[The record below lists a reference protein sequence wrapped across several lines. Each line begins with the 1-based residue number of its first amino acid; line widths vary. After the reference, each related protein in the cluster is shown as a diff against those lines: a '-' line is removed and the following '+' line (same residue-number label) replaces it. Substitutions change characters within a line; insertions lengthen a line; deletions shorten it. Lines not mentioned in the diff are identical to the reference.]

1 MDAPSTAPRNAAD
14 LCERI
19 DLSDEAKSLLSDYL
33 TPLEFMLL
41 LVEKEKFG
49 DAIRVLAHLL
59 PKRVAVWWACRCARQ
74 AAGHELPPRLESAI
88 KAAETWAGE
97 LNEETRYTAFAQAND
112 AGLGT
117 AAGCAAM
124 AAFASAGSLAPAG
137 EPVVPPPERLAAQLV
152 AGSVLIAAG
161 QKPLDMVNQIRT
173 FLEEGRRLYEESPE

>member
-19 DLSDEAKSLLSDYL
+19 DLSDEARSLLSEYL
-33 TPLEFMLL
+33 TPLEFMAL
-41 LVEKEKFG
+41 LVEKQKFG
-49 DAIRVLAHLL
+49 DAIRILAHLL

-74 AAGHELPPRLESAI
+74 AAGDQLPSRLESAV
-88 KAAETWAGE
+88 KAAETWATE
-97 LNEETRYTAFAQAND
+97 LNEETRYAAFAQANN

-117 AAGCAAM
+117 SAGCAAM
-124 AAFASAGSLAPAG
+124 AAFASAGSLASAG
-137 EPVVPPPERLAAQLV
+137 EPVVPPPEGLAAQLI

-161 QKPLDMVNQIRT
+161 QNPLDMVNQIRT

>member
-1 MDAPSTAPRNAAD
+1 MDAPPTAPRNAAE
-14 LCERI
+14 LCQRI
-19 DLSDEAKSLLSDYL
+19 DLSDEAMSLLSDYL
-33 TPLEFMLL
+33 TPLEFMSL

-74 AAGHELPPRLESAI
+74 AAGQELPPRLGSAI

-97 LNEETRYTAFAQAND
+97 LNEETRYAAFAQANN

-137 EPVVPPPERLAAQLV
+137 EPVVPPPDGLAAQLV

-161 QKPLDMVNQIRT
+161 QNPLDMANRIRT